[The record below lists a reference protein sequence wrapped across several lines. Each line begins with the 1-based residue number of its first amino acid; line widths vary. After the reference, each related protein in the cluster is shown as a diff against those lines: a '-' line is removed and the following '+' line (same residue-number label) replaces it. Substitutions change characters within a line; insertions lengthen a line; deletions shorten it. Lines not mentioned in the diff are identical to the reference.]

1 MEMADQKEAKLFA
14 FKLAAKQENK
24 PAEQWKVRDGV
35 AVAGC
40 TGPVDF
46 DNYRDYNEF
55 THRGDKGI
63 YC

>member
-1 MEMADQKEAKLFA
+1 MADQKEAKLFA

-46 DNYRDYNEF
+46 DNYREYDAIY
-55 THRGDKGI
+55 HRNDKGM

>member
-1 MEMADQKEAKLFA
+1 MADQKEAKLFA

-46 DNYRDYNEF
+46 DNYREYDAIY
-55 THRGDKGI
+55 HRNDKGL

>member
-1 MEMADQKEAKLFA
+1 MADQKEAKLFA
-14 FKLAAKQENK
+14 FKLAAKQEQENK
-24 PAEQWKVRDGV
+24 QAEQWKVRDGV

-46 DNYRDYNEF
+46 DNYRDYDNIY
-55 THRGDKGI
+55 HRNDKGL